1 MYNINDKNTQSVA
14 EAVKKVI
21 ENKKDFKPHMMY
33 DPKTGKE
40 YEAKTYE
47 DHIKMKDMGYVH
59 EKPDQKD
66 EAEVQPAD
74 KDFVDLHTVDKK
86 DDPEKERQVEE
97 KEAIAE
103 NVTDFRGF
111 KSKDKLVKYTSMA
124 KKLKIKPVGNPI
136 IMKRMGTDYHVQGF
150 EGKVKDIEKA
160 IKVAVEIE
168 KGTIESANFTKEG
181 NAFGKAVTDAKKAGK
196 KKFKFQGKEYKVEGD
211 EVNEIDI
218 DPITG
223 KLIGAG
229 APKKESVEL
238 DEKAPTMSQGMSRAV
253 DQMYQLA
260 GALAKGSRLNKSINK
275 DLGGNYNSDFGK
287 MEKAMKV
294 VTSTFGDIIQDYKTF
309 KEEVEIEEATKPEVF
324 VKGGNAKITKREVD
338 SLLSKIFINNKLAK
352 AVESNPAYK
361 DGYKGK
367 VKKNPFKKDT
377 IDFHL
382 FILGQQSAE
391 AE

>member
-1 MYNINDKNTQSVA
+1 
-14 EAVKKVI
+14 
-21 ENKKDFKPHMMY
+21 
-33 DPKTGKE
+33 
-40 YEAKTYE
+40 
-47 DHIKMKDMGYVH
+47 
-59 EKPDQKD
+59 
-66 EAEVQPAD
+66 
-74 KDFVDLHTVDKK
+74 
-86 DDPEKERQVEE
+86 
-97 KEAIAE
+97 
-103 NVTDFRGF
+103 
-111 KSKDKLVKYTSMA
+111 
-124 KKLKIKPVGNPI
+124 
-136 IMKRMGTDYHVQGF
+136 
-150 EGKVKDIEKA
+150 
-160 IKVAVEIE
+160 
-168 KGTIESANFTKEG
+168 
-181 NAFGKAVTDAKKAGK
+181 
-196 KKFKFQGKEYKVEGD
+196 
-211 EVNEIDI
+211 
-218 DPITG
+218 
-223 KLIGAG
+223 
-229 APKKESVEL
+229 
-238 DEKAPTMSQGMSRAV
+238 MSQGMSRAV